1 MTHVSFYMYI
11 PIGLVPNFT
20 NIITTVVSR
29 YSTNGIANCF
39 VKYT

>member
-20 NIITTVVSR
+20 NIITVVSR

-39 VKYT
+39 VKDT